1 MYTDDLAIIDK
12 KIDELIN
19 DKTIYNFEILKE
31 KIIEILNGVE
41 MFMIENE
48 LDSKAID
55 LYLKKVITKRNELA
69 KQKENTILQ
78 DTKENRYKI
87 IEEICKKCDF
97 QTKEELIQKIEEL
110 EKKNI
115 YELDEILKR

>member
-55 LYLKKVITKRNELA
+55 LYLKKVITKRNELV
-69 KQKENTILQ
+69 KQKENSIQQ

>member
-19 DKTIYNFEILKE
+19 DKTIYNFETLKE
-31 KIIEILNGVE
+31 KIIDILNGVE

-55 LYLKKVITKRNELA
+55 LYLKK
-69 KQKENTILQ
+69 
-78 DTKENRYKI
+78 
-87 IEEICKKCDF
+87 
-97 QTKEELIQKIEEL
+97 
-110 EKKNI
+110 
-115 YELDEILKR
+115 

>member
-19 DKTIYNFEILKE
+19 DKAIYNFQTLRE

-55 LYLKKVITKRNELA
+55 LYLKKVITKRNELI